1 MILARKLK
9 LIVNT
14 EQHNILMETL
24 EQYKHCVDRV
34 FEYGFTN
41 RSTSGSELHT
51 ATYRELRDKYPEL
64 PSALVCCARVKATE
78 ALKAIKSKHKW
89 KTQCPKAGKYPAIR
103 YNTTCCAIGKDTF
116 AVTTTHGRIK
126 LGIVNNP
133 FVKEDVKQFNT
144 TCELAYRKGN
154 WYLTIFVETR
164 CEDAIPT
171 KDILG
176 IDRGVKNIA
185 VCSNNQFFNSKQ
197 LKNVK
202 GKYRHLRKKLQ
213 AKGTHSAKRLLKKL
227 SGKENRFV
235 KDTNHC
241 ISKQIVALPF
251 DTFILEDLDIHTKKS
266 NGKKFNTL
274 LSGWSWFQLEQFLT
288 YKALLKGKKVEY
300 VDARYTSQKCSV
312 CGYVYRGN
320 RKTQSGFLCRKCGF
334 QVNADLNAS
343 RNIRNNYIAMLG
355 NTLHSRFSSMNHT
368 PLLPAISESKKGKPL
383 QSEGLFGCEV
393 SEHSERT
400 HNQTSLG

>member
-9 LIVNT
+9 LT
-14 EQHNILMETL
+14 TMKEQHEVLMETL
-24 EQYKHCVDRV
+24 EQYKHCVDKV
-34 FEYGFTN
+34 FEYGFKN
-41 RSTSGSELHT
+41 RSTAGQALHN
-51 ATYRELRDKYPEL
+51 ATYRELRNEYPSL

-78 ALKAIKSKHKW
+78 ALKTIKSQTKGKW
-89 KTQCPKAGKYPAIR
+89 NTEQPKAGRHPTIR
-103 YNTTCCAIGKDTF
+103 YNATCCAIGKDTF

-133 FVKEDVKQFNT
+133 FVKEDVEQFNT
-144 TCELAYRKGN
+144 TCELAYRRGN
-154 WYLTIFVETR
+154 WYLTVFIETR
-164 CEDAIPT
+164 CEDPIPT

-176 IDRGVKNIA
+176 IDRGVNNIA
-185 VCSNNQFFNSKQ
+185 VCSNNQFFNSKH

-202 GKYRHLRKKLQ
+202 GKYHHLRKKLQ
-213 AKGTHSAKRLLKKL
+213 GKGTRSAKRLLKKL

-235 KDTNHC
+235 KDCNHC

-251 DTFILEDLDIHTKKS
+251 DTFVLEDLDIHAKK
-266 NGKKFNTL
+266 GKGRKFNTL
-274 LSGWSWFQLEQFLT
+274 LSGWSWFKLEQFLT

-320 RKTQSGFLCRKCGF
+320 RKTQSGFCCRKCGF
-334 QVNADLNAS
+334 QINADLNAS

-355 NTLHSRFSSMNHT
+355 NASHSRLPLMSHT
-368 PLLPAISESKKGKPL
+368 PLLPDY
-383 QSEGLFGCEV
+383 C
-393 SEHSERT
+393 
-400 HNQTSLG
+400 